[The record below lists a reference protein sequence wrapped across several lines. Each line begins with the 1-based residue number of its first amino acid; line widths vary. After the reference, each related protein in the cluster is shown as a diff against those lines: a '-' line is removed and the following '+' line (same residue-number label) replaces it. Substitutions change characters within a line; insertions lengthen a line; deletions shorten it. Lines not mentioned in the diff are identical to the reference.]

1 MRNNKLLLAFTTLLA
16 AATWAQQDNSAPLI
30 DEPVAI
36 ESKSATA
43 NETKSVTA
51 SGSKTG
57 TSLQAEGAATKKKIA
72 PLDYESSEQIS
83 EDLSVSFP
91 ADI

>member
-1 MRNNKLLLAFTTLLA
+1 MNQIILAFITLLA
-16 AATWAQQDNSAPLI
+16 TATWAQQDSSAPLI
-30 DEPVAI
+30 DDPVLA
-36 ESKSATA
+36 ESKSVTPSD
-43 NETKSVTA
+43 TKTVTTPDF
-51 SGSKTG
+51 KTG
-57 TSLQAEGAATKKKIA
+57 TSPQDEGAATEKDVA